1 MSRYARRKD
10 SNQLEITAMA
20 HACGFITLDT
30 SAFGND
36 FPDMVVAFETR
47 PGVYVNDFWEV
58 KTLKGKLRE
67 GQARFF
73 ETWPGPKAVVR
84 TPADV
89 AARRE
94 FWLKEAK

>member
-10 SNQLEITAMA
+10 ANQLEITAMA

-47 PGVYVNDFWEV
+47 PGVFVNDFWEV

-73 ETWPGPKAVVR
+73 ETWPGPKAVIRTDEDVR
-84 TPADV
+84 Q
-89 AARRE
+89 RRAY
-94 FWLKEAK
+94 WLREAK